1 MKQKVLINMAADR
14 GAFIDQSQSF
24 NVFFGHPDVKILT
37 AIHFYGWK
45 KVSIPQFLHLFEQ
58 ISIPFLSA
66 YCLCK
71 SKSHSAFNN
80 FFLLPLV

>member
-45 KVSIPQFLHLFEQ
+45 KVSIPVSPSFLTYVLF
-58 ISIPFLSA
+58 P
-66 YCLCK
+66 
-71 SKSHSAFNN
+71 
-80 FFLLPLV
+80 